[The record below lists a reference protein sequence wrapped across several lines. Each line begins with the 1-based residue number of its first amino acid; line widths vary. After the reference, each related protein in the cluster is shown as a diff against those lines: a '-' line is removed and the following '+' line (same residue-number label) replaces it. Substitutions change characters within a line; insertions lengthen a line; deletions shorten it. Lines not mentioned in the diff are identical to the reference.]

1 MESTYEYENQRRTSL
16 KDSWHHCQQIFSASS
31 FASGWKSLTHA
42 IEALPLW
49 ALILG
54 AGLAAIVVFDSSL
67 LVVPVAAGLGLLAV
81 YYTVKRAVEDGLRSR
96 GENGP

>member
-1 MESTYEYENQRRTSL
+1 MATYEYDDRPRTSL

-31 FASGWKSLTHA
+31 FAAGWKSLTHA

-54 AGLAAIVVFDSSL
+54 AGLAAIVVFDSAL
-67 LVVPVAAGLGLLAV
+67 LVVPVTAGLGLLAV
-81 YYTVKRAVEDGLRSR
+81 YYTVKRAVQDGLRNHREGSH
-96 GENGP
+96 